1 MLTLTDNQS
10 TDEPAPTG
18 KPEKG
23 KRTLPAPSAP
33 LKLTLGGS
41 DEAIAQVNRAL
52 EHTQR
57 RLDNLRDLI
66 DRFDLDGDD
75 DGPRAA

>member
-1 MLTLTDNQS
+1 MFTPTDTQNSDGPSPTAKRQKAP
-10 TDEPAPTG
+10 PAPA
-18 KPEKG
+18 KPL
-23 KRTLPAPSAP
+23 RLSV
-33 LKLTLGGS
+33 GS
-41 DEAIAQVNRAL
+41 DSDPIEEVSDAL
-52 EHTQR
+52 AHAQR

>member
-1 MLTLTDNQS
+1 MFTLTDTQNPDGPSPTTKRQK
-10 TDEPAPTG
+10 TPPAPATPLRLSVG
-18 KPEKG
+18 K
-23 KRTLPAPSAP
+23 
-33 LKLTLGGS
+33 GG
-41 DEAIAQVNRAL
+41 DAIAQVNDAL
-52 EHTQR
+52 AQTQR

>member
-1 MLTLTDNQS
+1 MLTYTD
-10 TDEPAPTG
+10 TTP
-18 KPEKG
+18 PEGPSPKG
-23 KRTLPAPSAP
+23 KRAKTPPVPDSPLRLSVGPA
-33 LKLTLGGS
+33 S
-41 DEAIAQVNRAL
+41 DSVAQVNKAL
-52 EHTQR
+52 EQTQR

>member
-10 TDEPAPTG
+10 TDGPAPKG
-18 KPEKG
+18 KPK
-23 KRTLPAPSAP
+23 KATRKPPAPSAP
-33 LKLTLGGS
+33 LKFTLGDS
-41 DEAIAQVNRAL
+41 DAAIAQVNSAL

-66 DRFDLDGDD
+66 DRFDLDDDD